1 MTDEAYINHEVRLR
15 MLEELNREIHDSINE
30 LEVKIDTRFLL
41 IIGLVITSIFIPV
54 VLHYLRLT

>member
-41 IIGLVITSIFIPV
+41 IIGLVIASIFIPV